1 MEPKVAVTVMNE
13 STFTARHSVFEVEV
27 SMAEVHEVV
36 FELPGPVAPS
46 PVFDARANHPAGPR
60 VVVVVEVEIITAAEG
75 PVTVV
80 PQPHAEA
87 SIGKGA
93 AALDIEQ
100 PVAGLAKRHAEAR
113 RYARDPVTA
122 VAAPEHAIA
131 HCAPGEEA
139 AGVVV
144 IIMSDR
150 GYLALDTPHPLAD
163 LVIEAD
169 LAAGDEVAVIAPV
182 PIVVVEANTPTA
194 PNPPKAVMVR
204 IEPVVAISVAPSP
217 ADVAANVEAGPVV
230 HDRSRQRWRLHGHV
244 RCLRGRPE
252 HHAGERTQS
261 KQKQLPHNSPLSV
274 GCSPPVQAH
283 GLQPT
288 VRRAKAPSQVSNAG
302 LVFCN

>member
-1 MEPKVAVTVMNE
+1 MEPKVVVIVIDDSA
-13 STFTARHSVFEVEV
+13 FTARHNVFEVEV

-60 VVVVVEVEIITAAEG
+60 VVIVVEVEIIAAAEG
-75 PVTVV
+75 PRTVV

-87 SIGKGA
+87 SIGKRA

-113 RYARDPVTA
+113 SYARDPVTA
-122 VAAPEHAIA
+122 VAAPEHAIV

-139 AGVVV
+139 ASVVA
-144 IIMSDR
+144 IIMSDG
-150 GYLALDTPHPLAD
+150 GYLALDTPHVLAD

-169 LAAGDEVAVIAPV
+169 LAAADEVAVIAPV
-182 PIVVVEANTPTA
+182 PIVAVEANDPRELPRKTTVA
-194 PNPPKAVMVR
+194 

-230 HDRSRQRWRLHGHV
+230 HDWRCYRWRLYGHV
-244 RCLRGRPE
+244 RCLRGTPQ
-252 HHAGERTQS
+252 HHGGEGTQS
-261 KQKQLPHNSPLSV
+261 KQKQLSHESPLSDLV
-274 GCSPPVQAH
+274 
-283 GLQPT
+283 QPT
-288 VRRAKAPSQVSNAG
+288 LAG
-302 LVFCN
+302 LWVATYREEGQRTVTDEQLQRSII